1 MKKGIL
7 IVDDVEIN
15 REILTDIFWEKYD
28 VMVAEDGN
36 EALKILAERKEDI
49 SAILLDIYM
58 PNLNGI
64 EALEK
69 MNQLHILNDIPV
81 LMITADNSYDDE
93 NRCLQLG
100 ATDFIRKPF
109 SSALVKT
116 RVENAVSLFS
126 YKKHLEDKVEMQK
139 KKISETNRSIV
150 EMLGNLVES
159 RNLESGAHVQRVSLY
174 TNVLANIMMEDYPET
189 GLTPE
194 IIEIIT
200 SAAALH
206 DVGKIAISDSILLKP
221 GRLTPEEFEIMKTH
235 TTLGSEYIKSI
246 ESGIFDEEY
255 ANTSYEIARYHH
267 ERYDGRGYPEG
278 LKGDEI
284 PISAQLV
291 SVADVYDALIE
302 ERCYKKPIPK
312 EKAYEMIINGECGT
326 FSPKL
331 IECFKKGFPFEEKR

>member
-15 REILTDIFWEKYD
+15 REILTDIFCDKFE
-28 VMVAEDGN
+28 VLVAEDGY
-36 EALKILAERKEDI
+36 EALKIYEERKSDI
-49 SAILLDIYM
+49 LAILLDIYM
-58 PNLNGI
+58 PKMDGIEVLERMGKSNLN
-64 EALEK
+64 
-69 MNQLHILNDIPV
+69 QVPV

-93 NRCLQLG
+93 NTCLQLG

-116 RVENAVSLFS
+116 RVENSIKLFG

-139 KKISETNRSIV
+139 KKISETNRAIV

-159 RNLESGAHVQRVSLY
+159 RNLESGAHVQRVSGY
-174 TNVLANIMMEDYPET
+174 TNILANIMMEDYPES

-194 IIEIIT
+194 NIEIIT

-221 GRLTPEEFEIMKTH
+221 GRLTKEEFEIMKTH

-255 ANTSYEIARYHH
+255 AQTSYEIARYHH
-267 ERYDGRGYPEG
+267 ERFDGRGYPEG
-278 LKGDEI
+278 LKEDEI

-302 ERCYKKPIPK
+302 ERCYKQPIPN
-312 EKAYEMIINGECGT
+312 AQAFAMIVNGECGT

-331 IECFKKGFPFEEKR
+331 IECFKKGFPFEGGR